1 MRAPVFAIFAAI
13 GLAAHPAFAHAD
25 RAAPTFWKAV
35 QATCDATAAKP
46 ANELG
51 RRIAQTAID
60 EFTSF
65 GGHQID
71 SNGRLFR
78 FGLTEA
84 EHEEDESGRPRAG
97 LGHLGWWQVFKYW
110 RALYSDDAPGKL
122 EVRGYRDAFASTDET
137 KATALLRTSAAQL
150 LRLAD
155 DVSDPEAREI
165 LREAAL
171 RVAIVDTSWSAAFIS
186 YVIRRSGVAPD
197 AFQFANAHRAYI
209 YDAFA
214 TSAAEL
220 TKAADHRLYRATSAA
235 ELTKAAD
242 DRVYRATS
250 AAELTKAAD
259 DRVYRAASAAEMT
272 KAADDRV
279 YRATSAAELTKAADD
294 RVYRAASAAELTKA
308 ADDRVYRA
316 CPLSTKPRVGDL
328 ICAQREPALADS
340 SDAAVRERILE
351 ELAGSTDARSVRR
364 THCEVVAHIDAQARK
379 VYTIGGNVNQA
390 VTARKLSLRSD
401 SKFSAAQKGVCDG
414 SDRWTLPQASS
425 HPPRAPLVAEP
436 CSLNDKKWFVLL
448 QMR

>member
-220 TKAADHRLYRATSAA
+220 TKAAD
-235 ELTKAAD
+235 
-242 DRVYRATS
+242 
-250 AAELTKAAD
+250 
-259 DRVYRAASAAEMT
+259 
-272 KAADDRV
+272 
-279 YRATSAAELTKAADD
+279 D

>member
-259 DRVYRAASAAEMT
+259 DRVYRAASAAE
-272 KAADDRV
+272 
-279 YRATSAAELTKAADD
+279 
-294 RVYRAASAAELTKA
+294 LTKA